1 MSGALH
7 YREPKRLA
15 AGMLAMTVHVVF
27 LLLLMFGVRWQ
38 NRAPDSFAV
47 ELWQSLPM
55 DEVVVV
61 DEPVPVAAPKQE
73 EVAPFK
79 QEEVSASPPAP
90 TPQAEIELHDKKVAK
105 KTPPQPSAKE
115 LRRRRRAEQQ
125 RLQAEEQ
132 RLQEEQAELRRAAE
146 QARVRGEVSAAT
158 EAEVG
163 RYTDM
168 IRSKI
173 RHNIVMPP
181 DVSPS
186 AEVVFKVTLL
196 PGGSV
201 LDAVI
206 QKSSGNPA
214 YDEATE
220 RAIYKAQ
227 PLPLPTDPL
236 LKKQFRVLNL
246 TIRPE
251 ER

>member
-15 AGMLAMTVHVVF
+15 AGMLAMTVHAVF

-38 NRAPDSFAV
+38 NRTPDSFAV

-61 DEPVPVAAPKQE
+61 DEPAPVAAPKQE
-73 EVAPFK
+73 EVAPPK
-79 QEEVSASPPAP
+79 QEEVSASPPPP
-90 TPQAEIELHDKKVAK
+90 TPQAEIELRDKKVAK
-105 KTPPQPSAKE
+105 KRPPQPSAKE
-115 LRRRRRAEQQ
+115 LRRRRRAEEQ

-132 RLQEEQAELRRAAE
+132 RLLEEQAEQRRAAE

-168 IRSKI
+168 IRSRI

-181 DVSPS
+181 DVSPK

-196 PGGSV
+196 PDGSV
-201 LDAVI
+201 LNAVI
-206 QKSSGNPA
+206 QKSSGNPV

-220 RAIYKAQ
+220 RAIYQAQ

-251 ER
+251 EK

>member
-1 MSGALH
+1 MSRALH
-7 YREPKRLA
+7 YREPKRLT
-15 AGMLAMTVHVVF
+15 AGMLAMTVHVIF

-55 DEVVVV
+55 DEVVVTN
-61 DEPVPVAAPKQE
+61 EPAPPVVPKQETVAPPKQE
-73 EVAPFK
+73 ELP
-79 QEEVSASPPAP
+79 ASPPP
-90 TPQAEIELHDKKVAK
+90 VTPQAEIELRDRKVIKKA
-105 KTPPQPSAKE
+105 PPQPSAKE
-115 LRRRRRAEQQ
+115 RRRRQQVEAQ
-125 RLQAEEQ
+125 RL
-132 RLQEEQAELRRAAE
+132 LEEQAEQRRAME
-146 QARVRGEVSAAT
+146 QARIRDEVRAAT
-158 EAEVG
+158 AAEMG

-173 RHNIVMPP
+173 RHEIVMPP

-246 TIRPE
+246 KIRPE
-251 ER
+251 EK